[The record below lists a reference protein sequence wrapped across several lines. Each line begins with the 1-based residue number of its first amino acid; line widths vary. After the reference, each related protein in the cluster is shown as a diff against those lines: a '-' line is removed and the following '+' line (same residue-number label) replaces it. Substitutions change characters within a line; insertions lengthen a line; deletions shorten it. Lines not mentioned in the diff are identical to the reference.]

1 METAT
6 GDSLFGVKTRSKKTE
21 IDSVEDIQ
29 LLKNISNGHPE
40 VNALVQDQIFQN
52 FVETTVDP
60 NHGPL
65 TEDVSDDYIPH
76 EESVIEADDGGS
88 SEEDLDEEEE
98 VNPPNDEE
106 IAEVNLD
113 ATEGKAAMLK
123 NVPPAMAAAYKKR
136 FPHFWRMKDGL
147 RVHTGTGYDHEED
160 PDFEEKKRDET
171 IELSSG
177 SESDDESSSSDEEEE
192 EDMVKGEEVAELSS
206 MVEDMM
212 IPDDSIL
219 EGAVDEAIKE
229 VDNEEE
235 SDESEESD
243 DEIDTNEPDHLDLL
257 DDQKDMVY
265 EDDIEYKPI
274 EEDVAIDESDDSYT
288 SANEDSEESS
298 DDESEQVETMDE

>member
-1 METAT
+1 M
-6 GDSLFGVKTRSKKTE
+6 G
-21 IDSVEDIQ
+21 
-29 LLKNISNGHPE
+29 
-40 VNALVQDQIFQN
+40 
-52 FVETTVDP
+52 
-60 NHGPL
+60 
-65 TEDVSDDYIPH
+65 
-76 EESVIEADDGGS
+76 
-88 SEEDLDEEEE
+88 
-98 VNPPNDEE
+98 
-106 IAEVNLD
+106 
-113 ATEGKAAMLK
+113 
-123 NVPPAMAAAYKKR
+123 
-136 FPHFWRMKDGL
+136 WRMKDGL
-147 RVHTGTGYDHEED
+147 QVHTGAGYDHEED
-160 PDFEEKKRDET
+160 PDFLEKKRDET
-171 IELSSG
+171 IELSSD
-177 SESDDESSSSDEEEE
+177 ESDSDSESSSGEEDEEE
-192 EDMVKGEEVAELSS
+192 MVKGEEIADLSS

>member
-6 GDSLFGVKTRSKKTE
+6 GDSLCGIKTRSKKTE
-21 IDSVEDIQ
+21 IDSIGDIQ

-113 ATEGKAAMLK
+113 ATEGNAAMLK

-177 SESDDESSSSDEEEE
+177 SESDDESSSSDE
-192 EDMVKGEEVAELSS
+192 
-206 MVEDMM
+206 
-212 IPDDSIL
+212 
-219 EGAVDEAIKE
+219 
-229 VDNEEE
+229 
-235 SDESEESD
+235 SEESD

-298 DDESEQVETMDE
+298 DDESEQVE